1 MFTRIMLFS
10 VLFATIG
17 LTWTGC
23 SPKTQVKEQAFDGM
37 IITGIIKYVEI
48 EGGFYGI
55 ISDDGNKYD
64 PVNLAPEYR
73 KDGLRIKAGVSV
85 QKNMISIHMWGT
97 LIRINQIQVLDYSR

>member
-1 MFTRIMLFS
+1 MFTRIMFFS

-17 LTWTGC
+17 LTWSGC

-37 IITGIIKYVEI
+37 IITGTVKYVEL

-73 KDGLRIKAGVSV
+73 KNGLRIKAGVSV
-85 QKNMISIHMWGT
+85 QKNMTSIHMWGT
-97 LIRINQIQVLDYSR
+97 LIRINQIKIIE